1 MAKNVISLL
10 LLSLLPFG
18 IFAQT
23 KKIEFSYEPLKVMSN
38 DIYVD
43 SVIDS
48 RADKSLI
55 GFASYD
61 NLKGKI
67 NFKNGAAK
75 AFLKYLRFNFPNS
88 YGNFPIVVEIK
99 DLYVTKTKT
108 DYFDSIKTD
117 LSLVIHYPY
126 KDGDSIYAQ
135 YPCTV
140 YSSVKTVKGFNDIE
154 KVIRE
159 SMEIAF
165 KGFIVNNIKLIYDYK
180 DKHKNIQEEMPSSSG
195 TIIDPSIDLNINQ
208 KPSKKIYTAI
218 GLTPSIG
225 VTSVGV
231 SLSIYSFKSADEDKK
246 ILFPTAVNIDYFFV
260 TDYFVREL
268 GYSTAN
274 FSYFKFGVNPLVRVF
289 DNLYASLLSQFVFG
303 FDSMGEQ
310 TRLAFGLNFSQ
321 GFYYFP
327 TRGFYCGFGIY
338 EYFSSSQIYPFDLG
352 LKLELGVKF

>member
-108 DYFDSIKTD
+108 DYFDSIKTN
-117 LSLVIHYPY
+117 LNLVIHY
-126 KDGDSIYAQ
+126 KVDDSIYAQ
-135 YPCTV
+135 YPCEV
-140 YSSVKTVKGFNDIE
+140 FSSINAINGFKDIE

-159 SMEIAF
+159 SIEIAF
-165 KGFIVNNIKLIYDYK
+165 KGFIVENLKLIYDYK

-274 FSYFKFGVNPLVRVF
+274 FSYFKFGVNPLLRIYKK
-289 DNLYASLLSQFVFG
+289 LYFSFAGQFVFG
-303 FDSMGEQ
+303 FDSMGGD
-310 TRLAFGLNFSQ
+310 TRLVVGLNLGQ

-327 TRGFYCGFGIY
+327 NKGFYCGFGIY
-338 EYFSSSQIYPFDLG
+338 EYGSSSRVYPFDLG

>member
-10 LLSLLPFG
+10 LLFLLPFG

-180 DKHKNIQEEMPSSSG
+180 SKFKNTQEDSPSKVRD
-195 TIIDPSIDLNINQ
+195 IVDPSISLNSEQ
-208 KPSKKIYTAI
+208 KSHKNYSTAVGLAPSRGA
-218 GLTPSIG
+218 
-225 VTSVGV
+225 TSMGV
-231 SLSIYSFKSADEDKK
+231 SLSIYSFVNQKEDQK
-246 ILFPTAVNIDYFFV
+246 ILLPMVVNIDYLMV
-260 TDYFVREL
+260 TDYFVRQY
-268 GYSTAN
+268 GYSNAK
-274 FSYFKFGVNPLVRVF
+274 FSYYKLGVNPLLRIYKK
-289 DNLYASLLSQFVFG
+289 LYFSFAGQFVFG
-303 FDSMGEQ
+303 FDSMGGD
-310 TRLAFGLNFSQ
+310 TRLVVGLNLGQ

-327 TRGFYCGFGIY
+327 NKGFYCGFGIY
-338 EYFSSSQIYPFDLG
+338 EYGSSSRVYPFDLG

>member
-1 MAKNVISLL
+1 M
-10 LLSLLPFG
+10 
-18 IFAQT
+18 
-23 KKIEFSYEPLKVMSN
+23 
-38 DIYVD
+38 
-43 SVIDS
+43 
-48 RADKSLI
+48 
-55 GFASYD
+55 
-61 NLKGKI
+61 
-67 NFKNGAAK
+67 
-75 AFLKYLRFNFPNS
+75 
-88 YGNFPIVVEIK
+88 VEIK

-117 LSLVIHYPY
+117 LNLVIHY
-126 KDGDSIYAQ
+126 KVDDSIYAQ
-135 YPCTV
+135 YPCEV
-140 YSSVKTVKGFNDIE
+140 FSSINAINGFKDIE

-159 SMEIAF
+159 SIEIAF
-165 KGFIVNNIKLIYDYK
+165 KGFIVENLKLIYDYK

>member
-1 MAKNVISLL
+1 MAKNGIFLL
-10 LLSLLPFG
+10 LIFVLPFG
-18 IFAQT
+18 ISAQT
-23 KKIEFSYEPLKVMSN
+23 KRIEFTNESLKVITN

-48 RADKSLI
+48 RADVSLI
-55 GFASYD
+55 GVSSYN

-88 YGNFPIVVEIK
+88 YGNFPVVVEIK

-159 SMEIAF
+159 SMEMVF
-165 KGFIVNNIKLIYDYK
+165 NGFIVKNSQQIYDYNSK
-180 DKHKNIQEEMPSSSG
+180 YKSSQEFSLPKSNDTVDSALNIESDKNITKSR
-195 TIIDPSIDLNINQ
+195 
-208 KPSKKIYTAI
+208 YTAV
-218 GLTPSIG
+218 GLTPSMGI
-225 VTSVGV
+225 TSLGL
-231 SLSIYSFKSADEDKK
+231 SLSIYSFNIQSEDKDV
-246 ILFPTAVNIDYFFV
+246 LLPTVVNIDYLLV
-260 TDYFVREL
+260 TDAFVRKL
-268 GYSTAN
+268 GYSKAN
-274 FSYFKFGVNPLVRVF
+274 FSYYKFGFNPLLRMHRNIF
-289 DNLYASLLSQFVFG
+289 ASFLGQVVFG
-303 FDSMGEQ
+303 FDSLGEEF
-310 TRLAFGLNFSQ
+310 RLAGGLNFGE

-327 TRGFYCGFGIY
+327 TRGFYCGISIY
-338 EYFSSSQIYPFDLG
+338 EFFSTSKIYPYDIG
-352 LKLELGVKF
+352 LKLEFGVKF

>member
-1 MAKNVISLL
+1 MTKKIIYLL

-88 YGNFPIVVEIK
+88 YGNLPVVVEIK

-108 DYFDSIKTD
+108 DYFDSIKTN
-117 LSLVIHYPY
+117 LNLVIHY
-126 KDGDSIYAQ
+126 KVDDSIYAQ
-135 YPCTV
+135 YPCEV
-140 YSSVKTVKGFNDIE
+140 FSSINAINGFKDIE

-159 SMEIAF
+159 SIEIAF
-165 KGFIVNNIKLIYDYK
+165 KGFIVENLKLIYDYK

-260 TDYFVREL
+260 TDYFVRQY
-268 GYSTAN
+268 GYSNAK
-274 FSYFKFGVNPLVRVF
+274 FSYYKLGVNPLLRIYKK
-289 DNLYASLLSQFVFG
+289 LYFSFAGQFVFG
-303 FDSMGEQ
+303 FDSMGGD
-310 TRLAFGLNFSQ
+310 TRLVVGLNLGQ

-327 TRGFYCGFGIY
+327 NKGFYCGFGIY
-338 EYFSSSQIYPFDLG
+338 EYGSSSRVYPFDLG
-352 LKLELGVKF
+352 MKLELGVKF